1 MNQELSVVVAT
12 LSVYAAVVVSPG
24 PNFALI
30 SRLAIAGARPAA
42 VGATIGL
49 ALAATF
55 YAILTMTGL
64 ALVLQR
70 VSWLATA
77 VQIAGGAYLVY
88 LGITAWRSGNTAH
101 AVTAST
107 QQIGVWRGLRMG
119 VVVNLSNPK
128 GIAFFLGL
136 YAVMI
141 PPGTSSWAQAM
152 VLAGGFSIEVVWY
165 GLVTLL
171 MSSAPARAMYRRI
184 GQWIERVI
192 GVVLVG
198 IGCRL
203 IAEKI

>member
-1 MNQELSVVVAT
+1 MNQDLSVVVAT

-42 VGATIGL
+42 IGATLGL

-70 VSWLATA
+70 VGWLATA

-88 LGITAWRSGNTAH
+88 LGIAAWRSGNTAH
-101 AVTAST
+101 AVTASD
-107 QQIGVWRGLRMG
+107 QQIDVWRGLRMG
-119 VVVNLSNPK
+119 LVVNLSNPK

-141 PPGTSSWAQAM
+141 PPGTSSWAQM
-152 VLAGGFSIEVVWY
+152 LVLAGGFSIEVIWY